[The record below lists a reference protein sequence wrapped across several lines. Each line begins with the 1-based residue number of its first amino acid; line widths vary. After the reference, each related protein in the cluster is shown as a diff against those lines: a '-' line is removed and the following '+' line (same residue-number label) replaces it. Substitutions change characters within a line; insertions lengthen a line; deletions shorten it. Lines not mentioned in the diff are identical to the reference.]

1 MPSSTEE
8 ALIQLLETQL
18 DAFADL
24 DVDRLLATFAAEGAV
39 LQDMADPENPFEGLE
54 EIRGFLQG
62 YFGDIEDASVDIIS
76 MATNA
81 DTVVAELEMKF
92 TWVAVPFSPEDG
104 RDVLLRYVVFDT
116 VRDGKI
122 IRERFYWNPA
132 ELDGQLSR

>member
-8 ALIQLLETQL
+8 ALIQLLEAQL